1 MPDETTVRDMLF
13 EVACDVRWIRE
24 SLNEMKETHDELE
37 ERVRE
42 LEGWRR
48 EHAGKEDRPRPNIGA
63 FLLRLFGL

>member
-13 EVACDVRWIRE
+13 EVATDVKWIRE

-63 FLLRLFGL
+63 LLLRLFGL